1 MLMQTPAQPSGFAKD
16 GSLPTL
22 KTAQQAVIGG
32 KEDIKR
38 FKDSLRQQC
47 ETSSSVFDED
57 LLSLAGDRLSAPTVY
72 SLRIGK
78 AAVMVSVSYN
88 DILKAAGHGTGL
100 LFWQSPELLCSLVGR
115 SADCLAAK
123 RMLSKFDEDSLERTG
138 QRLSAAQLSL
148 RLADD
153 AHDRSVNS
161 GMRPLAYNALVIG
174 RDRNNVVSTSMVP
187 ASTTADGTDE
197 PLPNLIRR
205 VDNIDIHCIFKI
217 DVSGNFMR
225 CQGAAV
231 GRMSEDVE
239 RWMRTRGAYLAVQG
253 IAALHDTNSSSNS
266 NSSSGSSSMSPSIRD
281 NVAADVA
288 VGVEE
293 AELQLCLRVAQS
305 CLAEVFGRRLLVAEA
320 MSQPLAMV
328 TLSTGVVGAQTA
340 SALDLGI
347 DGDGDG
353 GGDGDGREE
362 AAESFL
368 SEDDPDSTT
377 MTTMTTPVAVNCSEV
392 FATTPFADAATAGGG
407 APVSDSNNELGQWW
421 QRRVRRRRTRW
432 TNH

>member
-38 FKDSLRQQC
+38 FKDSLRQRC
-47 ETSSSVFDED
+47 DTSTSVFDED
-57 LLSLAGDRLSAPTVY
+57 LLSLAGDRLSAPTVF

-100 LFWQSPELLCSLVGR
+100 LFWQSSELLCSLVGR

-239 RWMRTRGAYLAVQG
+239 RWMRTRGAYLAAQG
-253 IAALHDTNSSSNS
+253 ITALHDTNSSSNS
-266 NSSSGSSSMSPSIRD
+266 SSDSSSMPPSTRD

-288 VGVEE
+288 VGVVE
-293 AELQLCLRVAQS
+293 AELQLCLRVAQC

-392 FATTPFADAATAGGG
+392 FATTPSPDAAGAGAG
-407 APVSDSNNELGQWW
+407 ASVSDSNNELGQWW